1 MTDKQGERWRSL
13 KFPVCPK
20 QGESACILTLLSWN
34 SPSKEPGQL
43 SILSIVSCRYSPLP
57 TPDLVR
63 KGLPSTGS
71 EPTMKDLLT
80 WKILSFPLSPH
91 LPDQAVDHLN
101 MKYRNTIFYLHFRKR
116 EGDVQSLL
124 HVCHLS
130 LGFFTFCL
138 KEKKKNQENER
149 GSSPPSKFVIW
160 WWVWYV
166 MGTLFWCVY
175 VFLLSSSSS
184 WANKQVWKGITWEGS
199 MCQAGLPV
207 SLKNCG
213 ALASKFLRHLN

>member
-1 MTDKQGERWRSL
+1 MSQAEEVCLYSHSSLLELTIQGTGTT
-13 KFPVCPK
+13 VCFIH
-20 QGESACILTLLSWN
+20 CLLSLFT
-34 SPSKEPGQL
+34 P
-43 SILSIVSCRYSPLP
+43 P

-80 WKILSFPLSPH
+80 WKIPSFPLSPH

-138 KEKKKNQENER
+138 KEKKKKSGEWKRKLTPFQICYLMM
-149 GSSPPSKFVIW
+149 SVICNGDFIL
-160 WWVWYV
+160 V
-166 MGTLFWCVY
+166 CVY

-184 WANKQVWKGITWEGS
+184 WANKQVWKSITWEGS

>member
-1 MTDKQGERWRSL
+1 MSQAEEVCLYSHSSLLELTIQGTGTT
-13 KFPVCPK
+13 VCFIH
-20 QGESACILTLLSWN
+20 CLLSLFT
-34 SPSKEPGQL
+34 P
-43 SILSIVSCRYSPLP
+43 P

-166 MGTLFWCVY
+166 MGTLFWCVCMCSSY
-175 VFLLSSSSS
+175 PLHPLEQTNRSEKALLEK
-184 WANKQVWKGITWEGS
+184 AACVRRV
-199 MCQAGLPV
+199 CR
-207 SLKNCG
+207 SLWRT
-213 ALASKFLRHLN
+213 AVP